1 VVLTGG
7 QTARAVC
14 DALAIAGIELVGEIE
29 RGVALGRAVGSSGE
43 GQEIAGLHV
52 VASARTFGHRLSLV
66 RALAAF
72 ERGAA

>member
-1 VVLTGG
+1 
-7 QTARAVC
+7 
-14 DALAIAGIELVGEIE
+14 
-29 RGVALGRAVGSSGE
+29 VGSSGE